1 MSQSKIKEEVSRAS
15 LQQGSLNQ
23 PKQDDSDTDNWEF
36 SDDDNEHDEKHDP
49 SAEQAIPHQQQMTGQ
64 NGGAPLGSEMTDQ
77 DDIPGY
83 AKVNKGQTA
92 FCRESVSSEDYDT
105 STFNTHSTES
115 RQDKLVP
122 QSTTEVEG
130 EAAIDSSTTEE
141 EDAQD
146 QDPINQLVSENGTTS
161 DSEEEENWPM
171 EQKKKLQTQHSI
183 DIGEQKSLQGPGQ
196 EVPSAIKVKTNESAS
211 NSTISPS
218 TKTSESERDT
228 ALIDSLPPKERK
240 EEIAATTVI
249 FQGIL
254 QKQGGRHKSW
264 KFRYFRLFPGVLR
277 YYTTKIDMAP
287 IHEIKLDGAR
297 VLVPP
302 GSTKRPYQFT
312 LETKN
317 SWNKRSEYILA
328 ASSEAEQKEW
338 ITALKRGGK
347 MQKKTEFGTYD
358 RRARTGTKGATYSP
372 ATSPEASPPMMKV
385 DTTHVIQP
393 PSSPVVVRKQL
404 ANISSTQ
411 AAASPVLRH
420 RSETENQGDGMKTA
434 TESLKVVA
442 ASAHGKEFLGMT
454 VELQLPGNGKDRPLS
469 AMRMRSVEEVTE
481 QHHREK
487 KQSKTHLRHFVSK
500 QKKRYVEG
508 AFDLDLTCKTFSY
521 LDTSVVLCYAI
532 SPLAQMLQIRSLQ
545 WDFRLKVQNQY
556 TEISWLMYNGFWKAN
571 TKATTNSTTCVQK
584 GPTPP
589 TSSTIVLHIIH
600 LMTTVLQ
607 LCLL

>member
-1 MSQSKIKEEVSRAS
+1 
-15 LQQGSLNQ
+15 
-23 PKQDDSDTDNWEF
+23 
-36 SDDDNEHDEKHDP
+36 
-49 SAEQAIPHQQQMTGQ
+49 
-64 NGGAPLGSEMTDQ
+64 
-77 DDIPGY
+77 
-83 AKVNKGQTA
+83 
-92 FCRESVSSEDYDT
+92 
-105 STFNTHSTES
+105 
-115 RQDKLVP
+115 
-122 QSTTEVEG
+122 
-130 EAAIDSSTTEE
+130 
-141 EDAQD
+141 
-146 QDPINQLVSENGTTS
+146 
-161 DSEEEENWPM
+161 
-171 EQKKKLQTQHSI
+171 
-183 DIGEQKSLQGPGQ
+183 
-196 EVPSAIKVKTNESAS
+196 
-211 NSTISPS
+211 
-218 TKTSESERDT
+218 
-228 ALIDSLPPKERK
+228 
-240 EEIAATTVI
+240 
-249 FQGIL
+249 
-254 QKQGGRHKSW
+254 
-264 KFRYFRLFPGVLR
+264 
-277 YYTTKIDMAP
+277 
-287 IHEIKLDGAR
+287 
-297 VLVPP
+297 
-302 GSTKRPYQFT
+302 
-312 LETKN
+312 
-317 SWNKRSEYILA
+317 
-328 ASSEAEQKEW
+328 
-338 ITALKRGGK
+338 
-347 MQKKTEFGTYD
+347 
-358 RRARTGTKGATYSP
+358 
-372 ATSPEASPPMMKV
+372 MMKV